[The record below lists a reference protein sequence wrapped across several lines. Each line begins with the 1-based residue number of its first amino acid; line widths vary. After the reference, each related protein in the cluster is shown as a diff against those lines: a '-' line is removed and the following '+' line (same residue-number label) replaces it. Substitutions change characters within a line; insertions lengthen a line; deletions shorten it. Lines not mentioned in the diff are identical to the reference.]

1 MVVSVQMSISQ
12 HMASS
17 TMLVELEGVEHKV
30 EVDAA
35 VLGAPGAGGT
45 MGLPSLPTAVLMVG
59 EVPIFTFTWANTVL
73 KCSRSTCLVS
83 SLTRRLGTKPVP

>member
-17 TMLVELEGVEHKV
+17 TMLVELEGLSTKLKSMRPS
-30 EVDAA
+30 
-35 VLGAPGAGGT
+35 LGAPGAVGP
-45 MGLPSLPTAVLMVG
+45 MRLPLLSTAALMVG